1 MAADPPQKKLR
12 CAIYTRKSTTENLDM
27 DFNTLDAQRE
37 AAELFIRSQGWIIRP
52 DRYDDGGFSGG
63 NIERPAMQRL
73 IKDIEDGKVDCVV
86 VYKVDRLSRSL
97 LDFARLIE
105 LFDQKG
111 ISFVSTTQQ
120 FNTAQSL
127 GRLVLNI
134 LLSFAQFERE
144 MISERTR
151 DKIGAAR
158 RRGKWTGGPPMLGYR
173 VDRERRRLE
182 VVPAEAQ
189 QVRVIFQ
196 LYLRLRSVRNVMV
209 KLIAMGWKKKAY
221 TTKDGRPTG
230 GGEWDENAVHRLLKN
245 PLYIGKVVYNG
256 EVFDGE
262 HDAIVEVETF
272 ERVQQILAAK
282 ACGRGPRRGRNPEY
296 LLAGLIHCPRCGKPL
311 TTSSG
316 RGSNGSRKDYR
327 YYTCR
332 TRQARGADKCQGIYV
347 PAADVE
353 PAVIGRVRE
362 ICADPSIRSEVG
374 RRLDAGKTTIAEDLT
389 RQRTA
394 IEAQIETL
402 TAEGKA
408 LVASIK
414 KMGGKGGTLLPAR
427 LGEIEVELD
436 KLRLDANEL
445 DDRMRGLLE
454 AVGRVST
461 AVGLLE
467 SFDELW
473 DVLAPEERLD
483 LVRLLVERIEVD
495 LEEGRLDLHLHDLA
509 APFPPVPP
517 PDQSEGTNEAEA
529 DEAEV
534 DTEAAE

>member
-1 MAADPPQKKLR
+1 MAAEKPQKKLR

-37 AAELFIRSQGWIIRP
+37 AAELYIKSQGWIIRP
-52 DRYDDGGFSGG
+52 DRYDDGGFSGA

-73 IKDIEDGKVDCVV
+73 INDIEEGKVDCVV

-105 LFDQKG
+105 LFDAKG
-111 ISFVSTTQQ
+111 VSFVSTTQQ

-127 GRLVLNI
+127 GRLVLNL

-182 VVPAEAQ
+182 VVSEEAE

-196 LYLRLRSVRNVMV
+196 LYLRLRSVRSVML
-209 KLIAMGWKKKAY
+209 KLQALGWTKKAF
-221 TTKDGRPTG
+221 TTKDGRPSG
-230 GGEWDENAVHRLLKN
+230 GGDWDENAVHRLLKN
-245 PLYIGKVVYNG
+245 PLYVGKVVYNDDL
-256 EVFDGE
+256 FAGE
-262 HDAIVEVETF
+262 HEPIIEPATF

-282 ACGRGPRRGRNPEY
+282 SCGRGPRRGRNPEY
-296 LLAGLIHCPRCGKPL
+296 LLTGLLFCPKCGKTL

-316 RGSNGSRKDYR
+316 RGSNGGRKDYR
-327 YYTCR
+327 YYACR
-332 TRQARGADKCQGIYV
+332 TRQAHGPGKCIGVYV
-347 PAADVE
+347 PATDIE

-362 ICADPSIRSEVG
+362 ICADPAVRAEVTK
-374 RRLDAGKTTIAEDLT
+374 RLEAGKTAIADDLVA
-389 RQRTA
+389 QRA
-394 IEAQIETL
+394 VAQEKIDTL
-402 TAEGKA
+402 TAEGRS

-414 KMGGKGGTLLPAR
+414 QMGGKGGTLLPAR
-427 LGEIEVELD
+427 LGEVEAELD
-436 KLRLDANEL
+436 SLRGQANEL

-473 DVLAPEERLD
+473 DVLAPEERVD
-483 LVRLLVERIEVD
+483 LVRLLVERIDVD
-495 LEEGRLDLHLHDLA
+495 LDAGKLELHLHDLA
-509 APFPPVPP
+509 APFPPAPP
-517 PDQSEGTNEAEA
+517 PAPQEDQSGAEA
-529 DEAEV
+529 TA
-534 DTEAAE
+534 EAAS